1 MVSMRVKILFYSVM
15 TFLLSC
21 EERYFIS
28 LDPDVT
34 DQLVI
39 NGFIDQSE
47 GPYFIYVAL
56 TQGDWRPPLGIENA
70 EVVIKDEAGQEE
82 SCAHMYEGKYS
93 CAGDVVRGRLGVAYQ
108 IEVTYDNQL
117 FTSSPDRMPLVE
129 ASSLMSWTEDQI
141 ITTSINGVDVME
153 SSINFDLD
161 VSVPNSEGFH
171 FFQWRFEETYQVRE
185 TDFPDPFG
193 TIPPPCY
200 ITKKTGSKQFEL
212 LFFNEFSSRQV
223 TLDDAI
229 VRLFDQSFLSKHIF
243 IMYQHAISESYFNYL
258 SQVKIL
264 TESTGTLFDPPS
276 GRVQGNINTIDATVQ
291 AIGFFGA
298 IRVDTSYSVIYPNQI
313 NYTQKDGCL
322 YDPSIADY
330 QYEPYCADCIK
341 LSGSLKEPPIY
352 WSTVN

>member
-1 MVSMRVKILFYSVM
+1 MRVKVLFFSVLA
-15 TFLLSC
+15 FQLSC
-21 EERYFIS
+21 EERYFLS
-28 LDPDVT
+28 LDPDVS

-47 GPYFIYVAL
+47 GPYFVYVAL
-56 TQGDWRPPLGIENA
+56 TQGDWKPPLGIENA
-70 EVVIKDEAGQEE
+70 QVVIKDEGGQEE
-82 SCAHMYEGKYS
+82 SCVHVYEGKYS
-93 CAGDVVRGRLGVAYQ
+93 CAGDVVSGNPGVAYHL
-108 IEVTYDNQL
+108 EVTYDGQL
-117 FTSSPDRMPLVE
+117 FTSRPDRMPLVE

-141 ITTSINGVDVME
+141 ITTSVNGVDV
-153 SSINFDLD
+153 D
-161 VSVPNSEGFH
+161 VLVPNSEGFN

-229 VRLFDQSFLSKHIF
+229 VRPFDQSFLSKHIF
-243 IMYQHAISESYFNYL
+243 IMYQQTISETYFKYL
-258 SQVKIL
+258 SQVEIL
-264 TESTGTLFDPPS
+264 TESAGTLFDPPS

-291 AIGFFGA
+291 PIGFFGA
-298 IRVDTSYSVIYPNQI
+298 IRVDTSYNVIYPNQI

-322 YDPSIADY
+322 YNPSLADY
-330 QYEPYCADCIK
+330 EYEPYCADCIK
-341 LSGSLKEPPIY
+341 LSGSSKEPPAY
-352 WSTVN
+352 WSKVN